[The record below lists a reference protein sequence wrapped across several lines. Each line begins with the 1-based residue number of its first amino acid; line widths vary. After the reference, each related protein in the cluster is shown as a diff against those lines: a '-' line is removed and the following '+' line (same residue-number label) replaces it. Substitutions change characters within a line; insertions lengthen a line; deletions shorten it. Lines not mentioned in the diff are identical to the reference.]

1 MVPLTN
7 EIFITDAPLT
17 EKILNICQA
26 IFIHRFRRQYVEEEY
41 VFMLLIDIMRTPET
55 IKVLSMT
62 SIKEIKKPGDETQ
75 SDTG

>member
-1 MVPLTN
+1 MVPVTS

-41 VFMLLIDIMRTPET
+41 VYMLLIDIMRTPET
-55 IKVLSMT
+55 IKTLATT
-62 SIKEIKKPGDETQ
+62 SLKEIKEAPVEVL
-75 SDTG
+75 TG